1 MKTVLIIEDD
11 QRIAL
16 ALEIR
21 MKAKGYATIVTHDAI
36 VGTSQA
42 VRHKPDLILLDI
54 SMPGGNGLALAA
66 KFHKLPETKDVPI
79 IFATASKD
87 PQLLSRV
94 VDLEAVA
101 LFEKP
106 FDTDELVNCVERIL
120 NGKDKL
126 ASLAA
131 TRTRSDGASRQTV
144 GPG

>member
-42 VRHKPDLILLDI
+42 VRHKPDLIILDI
-54 SMPGGNGLALAA
+54 SMPGGNGLAMAA
-66 KFHKLPETKDVPI
+66 RFHKLPETKDVPI

-87 PQLLSRV
+87 PQLLSRI

-106 FDTDELVNCVERIL
+106 FDADELVNCVEKTL
-120 NGKDKL
+120 NGKEKL

-131 TRTRSDGASRQTV
+131 TRN
-144 GPG
+144 

>member
-1 MKTVLIIEDD
+1 MKTALIIEDD

-42 VRHKPDLILLDI
+42 VRHKPDLIILDI
-54 SMPGGNGLALAA
+54 SMPGGNGLDMATR
-66 KFHKLPETKDVPI
+66 FHKLPETKDVPI

-87 PQLLSRV
+87 PQLLARV

-106 FDTDELVNCVERIL
+106 FDSDELVNCVERTL
-120 NGKDKL
+120 NGKEKL
-126 ASLAA
+126 ASLSAA
-131 TRTRSDGASRQTV
+131 RC
-144 GPG
+144 

>member
-120 NGKDKL
+120 NGKEKL

-131 TRTRSDGASRQTV
+131 TRS
-144 GPG
+144 